1 MVTSIRR
8 PFVIATLALL
18 AGTASAQTIVRG
30 PIQRL
35 NDPSR
40 YYVIQGANWTQLRDF
55 ARGMGGDLTTVNDA
69 AENAFITAAVLAAG
83 EKAFNG
89 LNDLVT
95 EGTLTWSDGTAS
107 SYRNW
112 TGGGNPGNNSNVDVT
127 VMRQVDAQWS
137 LESPTFTPFAVVEIR
152 GPVRLPG
159 EVSTFASAVAV
170 ANLGPREILLGP
182 GTWGVP
188 NSLFGISTPIT
199 LTGSGRGVTTLQSWV
214 GSTTFNVTA
223 PMTVRNMTV
232 NYRTTAPMFLPNIT
246 EPTTISFI
254 DCDITSIVGRDSGEL
269 IDGDAA
275 NVNFER
281 CNIFD
286 IDSLIRTDSGVSPMK
301 FVNCVIRDVD
311 TVAIS
316 GPSSENDV
324 RFVNCVITRV
334 TGSITSDPTL
344 TTFVNTVVLDEAN
357 VFTPQ
362 QLQNSVFTNVNPGFV
377 NPAGNNFQLLPTSS
391 LIDAGSTAGYL
402 AAGASDFVDL
412 AGNVRGSDV
421 ANVANTGSGALA
433 LDIGAFEFQGQIGC
447 SSIDFNNNG
456 VFPEE
461 QDIIDFFNVLA
472 GGNCSQ

>member
-8 PFVIATLALL
+8 SVVIATLALL
-18 AGTASAQTIVRG
+18 AGTAVAQTVVRG
-30 PIQRL
+30 PIQRP

-69 AENAFITAAVLAAG
+69 AENAFIVSSVLAAG

-95 EGTLTWSDGTAS
+95 EGTLVWSDGSVS

-112 TGGGNPGNNSNVDVT
+112 TGGGNPGNNGSVDFT

-137 LESPTFTPFAVVEIR
+137 IEGPTFTPFAVVEIR
-152 GPVRLPG
+152 GAVRLPG
-159 EVSTFASAVAV
+159 EVSTFASAVTV

-182 GTWGVP
+182 GTWTTP
-188 NSLFGISTPIT
+188 NSFYEINTPIT
-199 LTGSGRGVTTLQSWV
+199 LTGSGRGVTTLQSLV
-214 GSTTFNVTA
+214 GSTTFDVNA
-223 PMTVRNMTV
+223 PMTVRNLTV
-232 NYRTTAPMFLPNIT
+232 NYRTTSPMFYPILTP
-246 EPTTISFI
+246 PTTISFI

-269 IDGDAA
+269 VDGDAA

-311 TVAIS
+311 AIAIS
-316 GPSSENDV
+316 GAFGDNDV
-324 RFVNCVITRV
+324 RFVNSVITRV
-334 TGSITSDPTL
+334 TGNITSDPTL

-357 VFTPQ
+357 VFTPE

-402 AAGASDFVDL
+402 VAGASDFVDI
-412 AGNVRGSDV
+412 AGNVRGNDV

-433 LDIGAFEFQGQIGC
+433 LDIGAFEFQGEVGC
-447 SSIDFNNNG
+447 DDIDFNNNG
-456 VFPEE
+456 VFPED
-461 QDIIDFFNVLA
+461 QDVIDFFTVLA
-472 GGNCSQ
+472 GGDCPQ